1 MYLLYKYSFLIILS
15 LSFIHSTFL
24 RHKQIDPLLKDA
36 ENDDELLALKDT
48 KDLVEQLNIKP
59 HTNFFSDKYYKTPN
73 NIEITQNA
81 ANLMGNDE
89 KSWKS
94 FRKLN
99 NVMNKVWK
107 GDESI
112 KNNPLIKPA
121 LNVILN
127 DKSLKTKTRVGAA
140 KLAARMTDLP
150 VSIQITETDT
160 NRSGKD
166 FTSHIIVPRSSRIYR
181 PDYYIENYKA
191 GNWGLDAIY

>member
-1 MYLLYKYSFLIILS
+1 MYLLFKYSLLLIIS
-15 LSFIHSTFL
+15 YIHTNHL
-24 RHKQIDPLLKDA
+24 RYKQIDPSLHDA
-36 ENDDELLALKDT
+36 ENDDELMALKDT
-48 KDLVEQLNIKP
+48 KDLADQLKIKP
-59 HTNFFSDKYYKTPN
+59 HTNFFSDKYYKKPD
-73 NIEITQNA
+73 IAEITQNA

-107 GDESI
+107 GDDSI
-112 KNNPLIKPA
+112 KNNPMIKPA

-140 KLAARMTDLP
+140 KLAARMTDIP

-166 FTSHIIVPRSSRIYR
+166 FTSHIVVPRSNRIYR